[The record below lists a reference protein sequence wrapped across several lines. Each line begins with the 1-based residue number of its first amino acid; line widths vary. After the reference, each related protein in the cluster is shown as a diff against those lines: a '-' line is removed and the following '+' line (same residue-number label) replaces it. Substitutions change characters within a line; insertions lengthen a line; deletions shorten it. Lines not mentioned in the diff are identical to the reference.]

1 MHQLYSFTGKK
12 QRIHK
17 TWIKR
22 NSANNIVHQIRTF
35 NIFSFFP
42 ACFFLPLAALLY
54 GLHLPSTPLHG
65 VNEVLV
71 YLSLPCFAFLSQK
84 GILIWLDSILYL
96 SVTKGVYTKNNTEKE
111 SQQSVCPCTRL
122 LLNTFFFSL
131 LSLLI
136 FPPTSKYNT
145 NYPALPGTE
154 SIFSFL

>member
-1 MHQLYSFTGKK
+1 MQTILF
-12 QRIHK
+12 
-17 TWIKR
+17 
-22 NSANNIVHQIRTF
+22 IRLELLIYF
-35 NIFSFFP
+35 HFFP

-96 SVTKGVYTKNNTEKE
+96 SVTKGVYTKNNTGKE
-111 SQQSVCPCTRL
+111 SQQSVCPCTHL

-136 FPPTSKYNT
+136 FPPTILHFLVQS
-145 NYPALPGTE
+145 L
-154 SIFSFL
+154 FSVSCNFVKH